1 MAVREFTH
9 IIHINASVER
19 VWQILS
25 DLERWPLW
33 TPTVLSVQRLDDRAQ
48 IIGRRYRLQ
57 QPRLGK
63 ATWIITD
70 WIRQIGFVW
79 VCQRPG
85 LLVVAE
91 HKLRPEGTGCAVQL
105 QLKLSGLLEPLV
117 TRYAA
122 GLIDDY
128 LRLEATGLM
137 GRCEHV
143 DGIDAVR

>member
-1 MAVREFTH
+1 MAAREFTNN
-9 IIHINASVER
+9 IHINTSVER

-48 IIGRRYRLQ
+48 VIGRRYRLH

-63 ATWIITD
+63 ANWTVTD
-70 WIRQIGFVW
+70 WIRLIGFVW
-79 VCQRPG
+79 VCKRPG
-85 LLVVAE
+85 LLLVAE

-105 QLKLSGLLEPLV
+105 QLKVSGLLEPLV

-122 GLIDDY
+122 DLIDAY
-128 LRLEATGLM
+128 LRLEAAGLRR
-137 GRCEHV
+137 RCEYV
-143 DGIDAVR
+143 DGTESAS